1 MLGIGYLS
9 YNYSRVTNLNNFY
22 KENLPET
29 YKIRSL
35 IEGIKLLFGLPQS
48 NIIVDVAEGERVYKI
63 TLLNTDVHKIP
74 FGYFVFLPLERRL
87 DAYDYNNPTFPM
99 IQWKGKK
106 IAYNGLSLFLD
117 KAGVSG
123 VFTKL
128 VNVI

>member
-1 MLGIGYLS
+1 
-9 YNYSRVTNLNNFY
+9 
-22 KENLPET
+22 
-29 YKIRSL
+29 
-35 IEGIKLLFGLPQS
+35 
-48 NIIVDVAEGERVYKI
+48 
-63 TLLNTDVHKIP
+63 
-74 FGYFVFLPLERRL
+74 VFLPLERRL

>member
-1 MLGIGYLS
+1 
-9 YNYSRVTNLNNFY
+9 
-22 KENLPET
+22 
-29 YKIRSL
+29 
-35 IEGIKLLFGLPQS
+35 
-48 NIIVDVAEGERVYKI
+48 
-63 TLLNTDVHKIP
+63 LNTDVHKTP
-74 FGYFVFLPLERRL
+74 FGYFVFLPLERRH
-87 DAYDYNNPTFPM
+87 DAYDYNNPTIPM